1 MDQSPKSPLWQHPP
15 KPPEGK
21 PTPGQWFELSLFE
34 PRVSGCGASKRC
46 RVIIHRNHI
55 SSKLRSP
62 SELCARGGA
71 RWGVSFTRPAGT
83 PEDPP
88 NQPSPRERPRGRPRT
103 PPLISPSA
111 FRLGL
116 PTKKRGAGRPWE
128 GAPWEALGEGAKHQ
142 PEGERKRPAR
152 GVGWHTGLGG

>member
-1 MDQSPKSPLWQHPP
+1 MATSPE
-15 KPPEGK
+15 PPEGK

-46 RVIIHRNHI
+46 RVVIHRNHI

-71 RWGVSFTRPAGT
+71 RWGVSFTRPEGA

-88 NQPSPRERPRGRPRT
+88 NQPNPRERPRGARG
-103 PPLISPSA
+103 PPSDQPECISPRASHQ
-111 FRLGL
+111 
-116 PTKKRGAGRPWE
+116 KEGAGRPWE